1 MESLEGNLLCTYPN
15 EASFVVL
22 LQRISTVWGIS
33 IMTFLFVELLYF
45 STLRTDS
52 TVYIFF
58 PKPQE
63 QLPFTVSRI
72 SVVGAAGQGT
82 TIGGYRELDLAV
94 FVKGTMFDTN
104 CNP

>member
-1 MESLEGNLLCTYPN
+1 
-15 EASFVVL
+15 
-22 LQRISTVWGIS
+22 
-33 IMTFLFVELLYF
+33 MTFCLQNYLILALLGLIVQY
-45 STLRTDS
+45 T
-52 TVYIFF
+52 FF

>member
-1 MESLEGNLLCTYPN
+1 
-15 EASFVVL
+15 
-22 LQRISTVWGIS
+22 
-33 IMTFLFVELLYF
+33 MTFCLQNYIILALLGLIVQYTF
-45 STLRTDS
+45 SS
-52 TVYIFF
+52 
-58 PKPQE
+58 KPQE

>member
-1 MESLEGNLLCTYPN
+1 MGDFHND
-15 EASFVVL
+15 
-22 LQRISTVWGIS
+22 
-33 IMTFLFVELLYF
+33 FLFVELHYF
-45 STLRTDS
+45 STLRTFS
-52 TVYIFF
+52 S
-58 PKPQE
+58 KPQE

-94 FVKGTMFDTN
+94 FVKGTMIDTN

>member
-1 MESLEGNLLCTYPN
+1 MGDFHND
-15 EASFVVL
+15 
-22 LQRISTVWGIS
+22 
-33 IMTFLFVELLYF
+33 FLFVELHYF

-52 TVYIFF
+52 TVSLF